1 MCLSVLEAI
10 EIAGEVSIFRY
21 VMEKTN
27 MNIPNPKEIEK
38 EIADFLSRKYGAH
51 VKVVSPIVMP
61 QHQKTEAEIKS
72 DPGNEPIQFDMKP
85 EELISYLDQYI
96 IRQDEAKRILS
107 TKICTHFNRIR
118 HQQQSEPKGD
128 GFHGQIKNN
137 IIMIGPTGVGKTF
150 MIKLIAQKIGVPFV
164 KGDATK
170 FSETGYVGGDVE
182 DLVRDLVRESD
193 NDIDLAQYGIIYIDE
208 IDKIASSRGHYGA
221 DVSRT
226 GVQRALLKPMEET
239 EVEMKVPHD
248 PISMI
253 QEVEQFRKTGKRE
266 KRSVNT
272 KNILFIVSGAFS
284 HLTDIIKKRTTDQG
298 IGFGAKINLPADES
312 EILGQAKAED
322 LIEFGFES
330 EFIGRLP
337 VRSVFRKLT
346 EKDLYDILAN
356 PNNPV
361 MLSKRLDFATYGID
375 VEFSDEVLRMLAR
388 RAFDENTGARGLV
401 SVIESALMVFETRL
415 PSTSIKRLPLT
426 AEVVSSP
433 ETLINQ
439 WLAGEGLEKMEA
451 DFNSIAEQ
459 SRKNIVAYLGKNRKK
474 LEEQYGLPLSA
485 YRIERIADYYLVN
498 VVEIGG
504 AIEDVKSFYERIKW
518 VEMNFY
524 NRHDLNIVLEENAID
539 LISEQME
546 KHSLNIE
553 QIYHKLSGDF
563 EYGLKLLREKTG
575 KNRFFISRHALENPE
590 AYLNQIITNEL
601 KKHDGEK
608 AANPNDEAL
617 TDLLSSLD
625 IRPEA

>member
-1 MCLSVLEAI
+1 
-10 EIAGEVSIFRY
+10 
-21 VMEKTN
+21 MERKN

-38 EIADFLSRKYGAH
+38 EIADFLSRKYGSQ

-61 QHQKTEAEIKS
+61 QHQKGETEKQGGS
-72 DPGNEPIQFDMKP
+72 DNEPVQFDMKP
-85 EELISYLDQYI
+85 EELIAYLDQYI
-96 IRQDEAKRILS
+96 VRQDQAKRILS

-118 HQQQSEPKGD
+118 HQQQGERKGG

-150 MIKLIAQKIGVPFV
+150 MIKLIAQKIGIPFV

-208 IDKIASSRGHYGA
+208 IDKIASSQGHYGA

-248 PISMI
+248 PISVI

-266 KRSVNT
+266 KRSINT

-284 HLTDIIKKRTTDQG
+284 HLTEIIKKRTTDQG
-298 IGFGAKINLPADES
+298 IGFGAKMNLPADES

-346 EKDLYDILAN
+346 EQDLYDILTN
-356 PNNPV
+356 LNNPV

-375 VEFSDEVLRMLAR
+375 VEFSDEVLRILAK

-426 AEVVSSP
+426 AEVISNP
-433 ETLINQ
+433 DTFINQ
-439 WLAGEGLEKMEA
+439 WLAGDGLETMEA
-451 DFNSIAEQ
+451 EFNSIARHN
-459 SRKNIVAYLGKNRKK
+459 RKSLIDYLHKNRKK
-474 LEEQYGLPLSA
+474 LAAQYGLPLSA
-485 YRIERIADYYLVN
+485 YRIERIADFYRSN
-498 VVEIGG
+498 VVEIGS
-504 AIEDVKSFYERIKW
+504 AIQEIKSAYERIKW
-518 VEMNFY
+518 LEINFY
-524 NRHDLNIVLEENAID
+524 NRHDLNIVFEEDAID

-575 KNRFFISRHALENPE
+575 KNRFFISKNALENPE
-590 AYLNQIITNEL
+590 AYLNQLITNEL
-601 KKHDGEK
+601 KKHDGE
-608 AANPNDEAL
+608 AAAGASDEAL
-617 TDLLSSLD
+617 TDLLSSFDL
-625 IRPEA
+625 RPES